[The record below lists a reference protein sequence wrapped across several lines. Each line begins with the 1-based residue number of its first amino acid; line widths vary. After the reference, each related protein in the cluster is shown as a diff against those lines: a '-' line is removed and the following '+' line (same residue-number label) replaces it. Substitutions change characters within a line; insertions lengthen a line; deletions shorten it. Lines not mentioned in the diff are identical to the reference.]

1 MKKLGKLLETTTPTK
16 EEISI
21 ADVGPELTKMFTKAD
36 RLEVTDSKTQGQA
49 NEMIAQAK
57 TLAKDI
63 ETRRVNIYD
72 SLYPKDSRKVM
83 KAVNALAKK
92 ITSHIGDIT
101 GSLSQKYLTYDRLER
116 ERQVKEEAERLKEQ
130 EKLAAIESEKAAKL
144 FIPPTADITPKVW
157 PVPEKPK
164 EVSNMTVGKAGSS
177 YKKKVKG
184 FNLTS
189 FAAVPDEFK
198 LLNESMVR
206 KVMNDPDRGL
216 IPGIEWTETETL
228 ATRLR

>member
-101 GSLSQKYLTYDRLER
+101 GSLSQKYLEYDRLER
-116 ERQVKEEAERLKEQ
+116 ERLVKEEAARLKEQ
-130 EKLAAIESEKAAKL
+130 EKLAAIEREKAEKL
-144 FIPPTADITPKVW
+144 FIPPGSDVVLPEPA
-157 PVPEKPK
+157 PEKPK

-228 ATRLR
+228 ATRLK